1 MNNQRGGILS
11 KLVVLPVGVAFMVG
25 FFFLGYYVGKYQTKS
40 GVQIDTLPPLPEA
53 AKPYIPK
60 AEEFTFYKSLTEKED
75 RTVSLNLKPKAQ
87 ETEKPAP
94 KKDPDPPARKDAVER
109 LRKQEPVAEV
119 KKSKPAPTPAP
130 APAQADGQRFTVQ
143 VASYPERE
151 MADEEVKK
159 MKKLGYAAFIV
170 STDLAD
176 KGVWYRVR
184 LGSFTN
190 KAPADRLA
198 GQLRAKEGLQPL
210 VTSE

>member
-1 MNNQRGGILS
+1 MRNERGGVLS
-11 KLVVLPVGVAFMVG
+11 KLVVLPLGVAFMVG
-25 FFFLGYYVGKYQTKS
+25 FFFLGYYVGKYQSKS

-60 AEEFTFYKSLTEKED
+60 AEEFTFYKTLTEKED
-75 RTVSLNLKPKAQ
+75 RTVSLDLRPKAP
-87 ETEKPAP
+87 ETVKSAP
-94 KKDPDPPARKDAVER
+94 PGKDPEPPARKEAAER
-109 LRKQEPVAEV
+109 PRKQEPAAEM
-119 KKSKPAPTPAP
+119 KKSKPAPTPLP
-130 APAQADGQRFTVQ
+130 APASVQRFTVQ

-190 KAPADRLA
+190 KASADRLA

-210 VTSE
+210 VTTE